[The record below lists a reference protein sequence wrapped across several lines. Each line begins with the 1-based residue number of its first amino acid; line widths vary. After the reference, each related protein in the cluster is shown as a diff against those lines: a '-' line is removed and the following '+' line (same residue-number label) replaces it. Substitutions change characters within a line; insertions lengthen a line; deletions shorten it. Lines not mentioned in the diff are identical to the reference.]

1 MISGEY
7 RGFHYAF
14 GKFLVSDF
22 SKIPD
27 GFLLVNPRCIK
38 GPRHALSCIMT
49 AIDSH
54 LSGTGIARD
63 LAMEFLVRL
72 TGKRQINKAME
83 CLLPREAGGRVVL
96 VWISQEPVPSLDFEE
111 TVIPQASKEE
121 ELEAIERRLLL
132 D

>member
-1 MISGEY
+1 MISDRYNGFYYGFGE
-7 RGFHYAF
+7 
-14 GKFLVSDF
+14 FLVPDF

-27 GFLLVNPRCIK
+27 GFLLINPRCIK
-38 GPRHALSCIMT
+38 GPRHVLSCIMT

-83 CLLPREAGGRVVL
+83 CLLPRETGGKVVL
-96 VWISQEPVPSLDFEE
+96 VWISRKPMPSLDFEE
-111 TVIPQASKEE
+111 MDMPHTSKEE

>member
-1 MISGEY
+1 MI
-7 RGFHYAF
+7 
-14 GKFLVSDF
+14 
-22 SKIPD
+22 
-27 GFLLVNPRCIK
+27 NPKYVK
-38 GPRHALSCIMT
+38 GPRHVLSCIMT

-83 CLLPREAGGRVVL
+83 CLLPREAGGRVFL

-111 TVIPQASKEE
+111 EIMPQASREE